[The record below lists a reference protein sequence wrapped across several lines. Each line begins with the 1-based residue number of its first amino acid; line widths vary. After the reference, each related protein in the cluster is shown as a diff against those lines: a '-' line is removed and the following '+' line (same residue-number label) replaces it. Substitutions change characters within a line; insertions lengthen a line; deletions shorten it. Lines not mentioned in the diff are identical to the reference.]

1 MRSVGCGTRGVGY
14 VTRIVGFL
22 VAVAGLNRI
31 RTRTMFG
38 ILEVQDVG
46 LPEEGGGLDDRRMVE
61 VGVQRPDRRRPLLG
75 PGVEGTR

>member
-22 VAVAGLNRI
+22 VAVGGLNLI

-38 ILEVQDVG
+38 ILEAQDVVIG
-46 LPEEGGGLDDRRMVE
+46 VLTSRAASRRCS
-61 VGVQRPDRRRPLLG
+61 PAHACPA
-75 PGVEGTR
+75 

>member
-1 MRSVGCGTRGVGY
+1 MRSVGCGTRGVGC

-38 ILEVQDVG
+38 ILEVQDVVIG
-46 LPEEGGGLDDRRMVE
+46 VLTIAGGIAAVFA
-61 VGVQRPDRRRPLLG
+61 
-75 PGVEGTR
+75 GTRLSRLTGCR